1 MPINPDTPLLPGSRM
16 LEALQHRA
24 NGLTM
29 QQTADTM
36 TVEYKTVNS
45 YMTQCQR
52 KLRSTGTVHT
62 VAIALREG
70 LIK

>member
-29 QQTADTM
+29 QQTADIM
-36 TVEYKTVNS
+36 TVECMTVNS
-45 YMTQCQR
+45 YMKQLQKR
-52 KLRSTGTVHT
+52 LRSSGTVHT

>member
-1 MPINPDTPLLPGSRM
+1 
-16 LEALQHRA
+16 
-24 NGLTM
+24 
-29 QQTADTM
+29 
-36 TVEYKTVNS
+36 VEYMTVNS